1 MNAPLRLRWPAL
13 SIRATV
19 FAAIVIGVV
28 LPAVVVVLIDTA
40 LTRRAQGPI
49 VERTRAA
56 ILVLAN
62 ATITEPAWTLSTPGL
77 SAAIDRILAEPS
89 VCRVEVLDLQPTV
102 APVRRN
108 RADCEGE
115 ELTMRESVVLH
126 EGQTIAR
133 LRLGFDDSEI
143 DRLIADRLG
152 STIALVSAQVLLGIA
167 VLAGVLS
174 LRLLR
179 PIDVL
184 KRQAGQLAA
193 REPLPPQAWPRRDE
207 LGQLGQHLN
216 TVHGQISGLI
226 RELEEKNAELRRMA
240 MQDALTGLPNRALL
254 RELFEHEAAAAR
266 REGTDLGLMFVDLDQ
281 FKAINDTH
289 GHAAGDELL
298 VAVSRSLKEAVR
310 GSDVVCRMGGD
321 EFLILLPRVA
331 DWERIGETAERLLA
345 ALDRPHPL
353 GRTIEPVR
361 VRASI
366 GIARHPH
373 DGADF
378 DALVRAADVAMYRSK
393 ADGRGRYSLYH
404 ADFDTELRARV
415 DQERELLEA
424 VAREEFVLHLQPV
437 VDAASGRVVSHEAL
451 LRWQHPRRGLLAP
464 GAFLETAE
472 QTGIIVAIGRWVLDA
487 GCRQIAAWKA
497 AGAPAC
503 RIAVNV
509 SALQLRDPAFATT
522 VHAAMQAHGIGR
534 DELGIELTESMLL
547 ADGDAGL
554 ATLAGLQA
562 AGVSLSVDD
571 FGTGY
576 SSLSYLKRVRPD
588 TVKIDRSFVR
598 DLPDDADDRA
608 LVQAILGIARALG
621 VAVVAEGVETDG
633 QRDWLLQNGCTLQQ
647 GWLWGRPAPAG

>member
-1 MNAPLRLRWPAL
+1 MRWPTL

-19 FAAIVIGVV
+19 FAAIVVGVV
-28 LPAVVVVLIDTA
+28 LPAVVVIAIDA
-40 LTRRAQGPI
+40 ARTRRAQEPVI
-49 VERTRAA
+49 ERTRAA
-56 ILVLAN
+56 IVVLAN
-62 ATITEPAWTLSTPGL
+62 ATITEPAWTLSAPGL
-77 SAAIDRILAEPS
+77 NAAVTRILDEPS

-102 APVRRN
+102 APIARGRTDC
-108 RADCEGE
+108 ADAP
-115 ELTMRESVVLH
+115 LTVRESVVLH

-143 DRLIADRLG
+143 DRLLAERLRG
-152 STIALVSAQVLLGIA
+152 TIALVAAQVLLGIA
-167 VLAGVLS
+167 VLAGVIS

-184 KRQAGQLAA
+184 KRQAGGLAA
-193 REPLPPQAWPRRDE
+193 RDPLPPHAWPRRDE

-216 TVHGQISGLI
+216 TVHGQINGLI

-266 REGTDLGLMFVDLDQ
+266 REGTTLALMFVDLDQ

-289 GHAAGDELL
+289 GHAAGDDLL
-298 VAVSRSLKEAVR
+298 IGVGRTLRETVR

-331 DWERIGETAERLLA
+331 GIDEAVATAERLLA
-345 ALDRPHPL
+345 ALDRPHTL
-353 GRTIEPVR
+353 VRAAEPVQVR

-366 GIARHPH
+366 GIACFPQ

-378 DALVRAADVAMYRSK
+378 DALARAADVAMYRSK
-393 ADGRGRYSLYH
+393 AAGRGRHSLYH
-404 ADFDTELRARV
+404 ADYDSELRARLE
-415 DQERELLEA
+415 QERELLEA
-424 VAREEFVLHLQPV
+424 VAREEFVLHVQPV
-437 VDAASGRVVSHEAL
+437 IDASNGRVQGHEAL

-464 GAFLETAE
+464 GEFLATAE
-472 QTGIIVAIGRWVLDA
+472 QTGIIVGIGRWVVEA

-503 RIAVNV
+503 SLAVNV
-509 SALQLRDPAFATT
+509 SALQLRDPSFTQT
-522 VHAAMQAHGIGR
+522 VLAAMQAHGIGPG
-534 DELGIELTESMLL
+534 ELVIELTESMLL

-554 ATLAGLQA
+554 ETLATLRGH
-562 AGVSLSVDD
+562 GVGLSVDD

-608 LVQAILGIARALG
+608 LVQAVLGIARALG
-621 VAVVAEGVETDG
+621 IGVIAEGVETPA
-633 QRDWLLQNGCTLQQ
+633 QRDWLLAEGCALQQ
-647 GWLWGRPAPAG
+647 GWLWARPGPPA

>member
-1 MNAPLRLRWPAL
+1 MTLRWPTL

-19 FAAIVIGVV
+19 FAAIVVGVV
-28 LPAVVVVLIDTA
+28 LPALVVIALDTL

-62 ATITEPAWTLSTPGL
+62 ATITEPAWTLSAPGL
-77 SAAIDRILAEPS
+77 TAAVERILQEPS

-102 APVRRN
+102 APIQRS

-115 ELTMRESVVLH
+115 PLTARETVVLH

-143 DRLIADRLG
+143 DRVIVERMS
-152 STIALVSAQVLLGIA
+152 STVALVTAQVLLGIA

-174 LRLLR
+174 MRLLR

-184 KRQAGQLAA
+184 KRQAGGLAA
-193 REPLPPQAWPRRDE
+193 REPLPPHAWPRRDE

-216 TVHGQISGLI
+216 TVHGQINGLI
-226 RELEEKNAELRRMA
+226 RELEDKNAELRRMA

-266 REGTDLGLMFVDLDQ
+266 REGTTLALMFVDLDQ

-298 VAVSRSLKEAVR
+298 IAVSRTLKETVR
-310 GSDVVCRMGGD
+310 ESDVVCRMGGD
-321 EFLILLPRVA
+321 EFLIMLPRVS
-331 DWERIGETAERLLA
+331 DWAQIGATAERLLA
-345 ALDRPHPL
+345 ALDRPHTL
-353 GRTIEPVR
+353 GRAAEPVR

-366 GIARHPH
+366 GIARHPE

-393 ADGRGRYSLYH
+393 AGGRGRHSLYH
-404 ADFDTELRARV
+404 ESFDTELRARV
-415 DQERELLEA
+415 EQERELLEA
-424 VAREEFVLHLQPV
+424 VARNEFVLHVQPLF
-437 VDAASGRVVSHEAL
+437 DAATGRVVSHEAL
-451 LRWQHPRRGLLAP
+451 LRWAHPHRGLLAP

-472 QTGIIVAIGRWVLDA
+472 QTGIIVAIGRWVVEA

-497 AGAPAC
+497 AGVPAC
-503 RIAVNV
+503 RLAVNV
-509 SALQLRDPAFATT
+509 SALQLRDPDFGPNTL
-522 VHAAMQAHGIGR
+522 AAMQAHGIAPG
-534 DELGIELTESMLL
+534 ELSIELTESMLL

-554 ATLAGLQA
+554 QTLAGLQA
-562 AGVSLSVDD
+562 RGVALSVDD

-598 DLPDDADDRA
+598 DLPDDGDDRA

-621 VAVVAEGVETDG
+621 INVVAEGVETTA
-633 QRDWLLQNGCTLQQ
+633 QRDWLLAQGCTLQQ
-647 GWLWGRPAPAG
+647 GWLWGRPGPAG

>member
-1 MNAPLRLRWPAL
+1 MSALSLRWPPL

-19 FAAIVIGVV
+19 FAAIVVGVV
-28 LPAVVVVLIDTA
+28 LPALVVVLIDA
-40 LTRRAQGPI
+40 VLTRRAQGPVI
-49 VERTRAA
+49 DRTRAA

-62 ATITEPAWTLSTPGL
+62 ATITEPAWTLSAPGL
-77 SAAIDRILAEPS
+77 SAAVDRILQEPS
-89 VCRVEVLDLQPTV
+89 VCGVEVLDLQPTV
-102 APVRRN
+102 APIRRQ
-108 RADCEGE
+108 RPDCESDA
-115 ELTMRESVVLH
+115 LTTRETVVLH

-133 LRLGFDDSEI
+133 LRLSFDDSEVG
-143 DRLIADRLG
+143 RLLAERMG
-152 STIALVSAQVLLGIA
+152 GTIALVTAQVLLGIA

-174 LRLLR
+174 MRLLR

-184 KRQAGQLAA
+184 KRQAGGLAA
-193 REPLPPQAWPRRDE
+193 REPLPPHAWPRRDE

-216 TVHGQISGLI
+216 SVHGQINGLI
-226 RELEEKNAELRRMA
+226 RELENKNAELRRMA

-266 REGTDLGLMFVDLDQ
+266 REDTTLALMFVDLDQ

-289 GHAAGDELL
+289 GHAAGDQLL
-298 VAVSRSLKEAVR
+298 VAVSRTLKETVR
-310 GSDVVCRMGGD
+310 SSDVVCRMGGD
-321 EFLILLPRVA
+321 EFLIMLPRVA
-331 DWERIGETAERLLA
+331 AWEAIGETAERLLA

-353 GRTIEPVR
+353 GCGVEAVR

-393 ADGRGRYSLYH
+393 AGGRGRFSIYEEN
-404 ADFDTELRARV
+404 FDTELRARV

-424 VAREEFVLHLQPV
+424 VAREEFVLHVQPV
-437 VDAASGRVVSHEAL
+437 FDAADGRVTSHEAL
-451 LRWQHPRRGLLAP
+451 LRWAHPRRGLLAP

-472 QTGIIVAIGRWVLDA
+472 QTGSIVAIGRWVVQA

-503 RIAVNV
+503 RLAVNV
-509 SALQLRDPAFATT
+509 SALQLRDPEFGAT
-522 VHAAMQAHGIGR
+522 VLGAMQAHGIAAG
-534 DELGIELTESMLL
+534 ELTIELTESMLL

-554 ATLAGLQA
+554 KTLAALRAQ
-562 AGVSLSVDD
+562 GVALSVDD

-621 VAVVAEGVETDG
+621 IDVIAEGVETPA
-633 QRDWLLQNGCTLQQ
+633 QRDWLLAHGCTLQQ
-647 GWLWGRPAPAG
+647 GWLWGRPGPAA